1 MTLSDFAKYSVAR
14 SIVQSLRQLSFLSS
28 VDICFADVGRGEKER
43 GREKGRG
50 GEETTTCHEANK
62 PRRSVIIIRCVLS
75 RMFCT
80 VVAMIRR
87 INLNSSHGNDY
98 VLADTTITTTRHSLT
113 IYDAVDARR

>member
-28 VDICFADVGRGEKER
+28 IDICFADVGRGEKER

-62 PRRSVIIIRCVLS
+62 PRRSVIIRCVLS

-80 VVAMIRR
+80 LVVMTRNNMPRWQARWHVESRAPTIWIRP
-87 INLNSSHGNDY
+87 
-98 VLADTTITTTRHSLT
+98 
-113 IYDAVDARR
+113 RRQPRRV